1 MKFEMEIGWVGDEK
15 ITIESHNFEKIQII
29 YEFIELQQKD
39 GWGIDNETVDRDD
52 SKQEEL

>member
-15 ITIESHNFEKIQII
+15 ITIEAHNFEKIQII

-39 GWGIDNETVDRDD
+39 GWGVDNETVDCDD
-52 SKQEEL
+52 SEEEL